1 MADQATPPFSETDV
15 QSLGQKL
22 ADFSQTLT
30 PGEQAVLSGVLQQAM
45 PHGGDVQGFSY
56 DPHSNAIERKLLI
69 VGLLDILYP
78 DDFDSMNA
86 EHQAEAGS
94 LDTGQSE

>member
-1 MADQATPPFSETDV
+1 MADQPTDPFSETDV

-30 PGEQAVLSGVLQQAM
+30 PGEQAVLTELLQQAM
-45 PHGGDVQGFSY
+45 PHGDDVRGFSY
-56 DPHSNAIERKLLI
+56 DPHGNTIERKLLI

-86 EHQAEAGS
+86 EPPSEAQSGGTWQAE
-94 LDTGQSE
+94 

>member
-1 MADQATPPFSETDV
+1 MADQATPPYSETDV

-22 ADFSQTLT
+22 ADFSQALT
-30 PGEQAVLSGVLQQAM
+30 PGEQAVLTELLQQAM
-45 PHGGDVQGFSY
+45 PQGGDVRGFSY
-56 DPHSNAIERKLLI
+56 DPHGNTIERKLLI

-78 DDFDSMNA
+78 DEFDSMNA
-86 EHQAEAGS
+86 EQQAGTES